1 MSPVKEQSMAKEKQE
16 NQPVG
21 PETAAPP
28 IQMSKKAIW
37 KKALVTCSISIICF
51 FILFMFIDVKE
62 VISSLRKISISIIAF
77 SFLLYLVSYWFRAWK
92 FKVLFDNHVPMNN
105 LIALVCAHTMASS
118 ILPARTGE
126 LTYFYFRKKVSK
138 DHTFANS
145 LASLAVVRIFDLAA
159 LLFIFLVSIALITI
173 FPTRLVLPE
182 PIIAVLLASG
192 IGIAVIIFLLGMCV
206 MRGKVMA
213 SALQKLMG
221 FLHLNKSRIFKWIE
235 QKGVEII
242 TTLDS
247 ITKKQVFVLFFAS
260 LMVWVGNFIVGYL
273 IVKDIGL
280 LLPFSFIMIG
290 FVATTLANALPIH
303 GFASL
308 GSLEG
313 IWTIIFVALGAPE
326 KIAISTG
333 LGFHLVVIAFLIILG
348 ISGVIYLHW
357 KKDKE

>member
-1 MSPVKEQSMAKEKQE
+1 MSSVKEQSVAGEKQE
-16 NQPVG
+16 NKHVTT
-21 PETAAPP
+21 ETTKQP
-28 IQMSKKAIW
+28 IQMNKKAIW
-37 KKALVTCSISIICF
+37 KKTFIACGISIICF
-51 FILFMFIDVKE
+51 FILFMFIDVSE
-62 VISSLRKISISIIAF
+62 VISSLRKISISIIVF

-92 FKVLFDNHVPMNN
+92 FKVLFDNDIAMKD

-126 LTYFYFRKKVSK
+126 LTYFYFRKKVNK
-138 DHTFANS
+138 NHTFMNS

-159 LLFIFLVSIALITI
+159 LLFIFLVAFTLTAI
-173 FPTRLVLPE
+173 FPSPFNLPT
-182 PIIAVLLASG
+182 PIMTGLWVSS
-192 IGIAVIIFLLGMCV
+192 IGIAIIILLLSIFIV
-206 MRGKVMA
+206 RGKMA
-213 SALQKLMG
+213 TYALQKFIG
-221 FLHLNKSRIFKWIE
+221 FLHLSKMKPVQWLE
-235 QKGVEII
+235 KQGVEII
-242 TTLDS
+242 TTLDR
-247 ITKKQVFVLFFAS
+247 ITKKQVFILFFAS

-313 IWTIIFVALGAPE
+313 IWTLVFVALGAPE
-326 KIAISTG
+326 KIAISSG

-357 KKDKE
+357 KKDRE